1 MHILIIDDHPL
12 TCQGLAALLSS
23 STSGAFVEVHSLH
36 TTAAARQRLAEAPAP
51 DWLFLDIQLP
61 DDPQRSFFHELCA
74 SPWAARTVLISAE
87 VPQTLLRQAL
97 GAGMRGFI
105 PKSAD
110 PAMVLAGFAAVCRG
124 EVYLP
129 MSLAAPRAARNH
141 PRAQPLTAPARGAGP
156 GAARRIEQGD
166 RARIWPVGVHRQGV
180 HVLNPG
186 LPRGEQPAGAGA
198 QAQGRRT
205 GPLFLALTPRIGA

>member
-1 MHILIIDDHPL
+1 
-12 TCQGLAALLSS
+12 
-23 STSGAFVEVHSLH
+23 VHSLH

-129 MSLAAPRAARNH
+129 MSLAALLHRAPPETTPGRSLSPRLREV
-141 PRAQPLTAPARGAGP
+141 LGLVLRGASNKVI
-156 GAARRIEQGD
+156 AREFGLSEYTVKEYMSSIL
-166 RARIWPVGVHRQGV
+166 AYHGVSNRLEL
-180 HVLNPG
+180 VLKLKG
-186 LPRGEQPAGAGA
+186 GEPDPSSS
-198 QAQGRRT
+198 R
-205 GPLFLALTPRIGA
+205 